1 MMNTMNEKNEMLDCI
16 RELLARFPEP
26 SCAEQQAAVE
36 TAKTILLKH
45 D

>member
-1 MMNTMNEKNEMLDCI
+1 MMNTMNDKNEMLDCI

-26 SCAEQQAAVE
+26 TCREQEAAVE

>member
-1 MMNTMNEKNEMLDCI
+1 MMNTMNEKNEMLNCI

-26 SCAEQQAAVE
+26 SCPEQEAAVE
-36 TAKTILLKH
+36 AAKSILLKN

>member
-1 MMNTMNEKNEMLDCI
+1 MMNTMNDKNEMLDCI

-26 SCAEQQAAVE
+26 DCHEQLAAVE
-36 TAKTILLKH
+36 TAKSILLKH